1 MSTSLTPEEVAI
13 IIRARRLLKEKG
25 LSPDTDVKTLCG
37 EAGISR
43 KTGYQWEKRL
53 DQASDDERLREE
65 LARLTAEHEKLK
77 KAFDDVSWENEGRK
91 VAWEIHEVDAMIAE
105 KKALRPGP
113 KRKSRSVFTIHRP
126 AGTKGRL
133 GVGDSVEHP
142 VGLESGL

>member
-1 MSTSLTPEEVAI
+1 MPTPLTPEEVAI

-25 LSPDTDVKTLCG
+25 LSPDTDVKTLCS

-53 DQASDDERLREE
+53 DQVSDDALLREE

-77 KAFDDVSWENEGRK
+77 QAFDDVSWENEGRK

-105 KKALRPGP
+105 KKSTMARCKKKKP
-113 KRKSRSVFTIHRP
+113 
-126 AGTKGRL
+126 
-133 GVGDSVEHP
+133 
-142 VGLESGL
+142 

>member
-1 MSTSLTPEEVAI
+1 MKHADVEVAI

-25 LSPDTDVKTLCG
+25 LSPDTDVKTLCR

-53 DQASDDERLREE
+53 DQASDDALLRKE

-77 KAFDDVSWENEGRK
+77 QAFDDVSWENEGRK

-105 KKALRPGP
+105 KKALWPGA
-113 KRKSRSVFTIHRP
+113 KRKSRSVFTIHP
-126 AGTKGRL
+126 PTGTKGRL
-133 GVGDSVEHP
+133 GAGGSAEHP
-142 VGLESGL
+142 VDLEPGLR